1 MDILK
6 YLVNEMGLPEELSLN
21 ALLIT
26 KNNQEAA
33 IDLVLNHPEKC
44 KEAKIEQ
51 PGLSASKNKRIGSA
65 KIEDLFVNPSK
76 ALKNLSDE
84 EKLYVNPDYGFLVM
98 VMAYLRRRIP
108 SLNDYCVICD
118 KPHVFAGNMLKPAVC
133 SRELCC
139 WSFQQLGVRA
149 DAADDIATEAE
160 VVDLLVCMASCAV
173 KNSARRELIFD
184 PFPVVFDP
192 HDKSKKIL
200 DPDNKDF
207 ALVQNL
213 LNSMPSVEQMTQA
226 VDFLS
231 MKDKLDKASPYCYP
245 LLQWII
251 TSNRSHIVQ
260 LPEGKQIQSMVTKH
274 QYLLL
279 SSPPEKEE
287 LFRKLKKAHGSTFA
301 FHGSS
306 IENWHSILRK
316 GLINA
321 SGTKF
326 QVNGAAYGS
335 GIYLSP
341 HAATSFGYSR
351 IYNNAAASKQGNRF
365 LNSDNVNCIA
375 ICEVIKKDIK
385 HNGSIW
391 VQPDPD
397 CVVTRFFCVYTSAVG
412 TATNCNTEDQ
422 NFTKE
427 IQAAIDYFQGS
438 RQ

>member
-1 MDILK
+1 
-6 YLVNEMGLPEELSLN
+6 
-21 ALLIT
+21 
-26 KNNQEAA
+26 
-33 IDLVLNHPEKC
+33 
-44 KEAKIEQ
+44 
-51 PGLSASKNKRIGSA
+51 
-65 KIEDLFVNPSK
+65 
-76 ALKNLSDE
+76 
-84 EKLYVNPDYGFLVM
+84 M
-98 VMAYLRRRIP
+98 VMAYIRRRIP

-160 VVDLLVCMASCAV
+160 VVDLLVCMATCAV
-173 KNSARRELIFD
+173 KHTARRELIFD

-192 HDKSKKIL
+192 FDKSKKIL
-200 DPDNKDF
+200 DPDRPDF
-207 ALVQNL
+207 TLVQNL
-213 LNSMPSVEQMTQA
+213 LSSMPSVEQMTQA

-231 MKDKLDKASPYCYP
+231 MKEKLDKASPFCYP

-260 LPEGKQIQSMVTKH
+260 LPEGKHIRSMVTKH

-279 SSPPEKEE
+279 SAPPEKEE

-351 IYNNAAASKQGNRF
+351 IYNSVASKQGNRF
-365 LNSDNVNCIA
+365 LNSDNINCIA
-375 ICEVIKKDIK
+375 ICEVVNKDIRK
-385 HNGSIW
+385 NGSIW

-412 TATNCNTEDQ
+412 TATNNNTEDAA
-422 NFTKE
+422 FRTE
-427 IQAAIDYFQGS
+427 IQTAIDYFQGA

>member
-1 MDILK
+1 
-6 YLVNEMGLPEELSLN
+6 V
-21 ALLIT
+21 
-26 KNNQEAA
+26 
-33 IDLVLNHPEKC
+33 V
-44 KEAKIEQ
+44 
-51 PGLSASKNKRIGSA
+51 
-65 KIEDLFVNPSK
+65 
-76 ALKNLSDE
+76 
-84 EKLYVNPDYGFLVM
+84 
-98 VMAYLRRRIP
+98 AYLRRRIP

-133 SRELCC
+133 SNELCC

-173 KNSARRELIFD
+173 KNAGRRELIFD

-192 HDKSKKIL
+192 QDKSKKVI
-200 DPDNKDF
+200 DPEKKDF
-207 ALVQNL
+207 VLVQNL

-231 MKDKLDKASPYCYP
+231 MKEKLDKASPFCYP

-260 LPEGKQIQSMVTKH
+260 LPEGKHIQSMVTKH

-287 LFRKLKKAHGSTFA
+287 LFRKLKKVHGSIFA

-341 HAATSFGYSR
+341 HASTSFGYSR
-351 IYNNAAASKQGNRF
+351 IYNHSIPTPPTTVSKQGNRF

-375 ICEVIKKDIK
+375 ICEVINKDIRK
-385 HNGSIW
+385 NGGIW

-397 CVVTRFFCVYTSAVG
+397 SVITRFFCVYTSAVG
-412 TATNCNTEDQ
+412 TATNCNTEDVRF
-422 NFTKE
+422 NNE
-427 IQAAIDYFQGS
+427 IQAAIDYFQGA